1 MSAPEARAR
10 ENIAALPEGQAG
22 RGVAVR
28 ESGLQTGVADYLLFA
43 DRRALGAVEA
53 KKEGTPLA
61 GVEAQFAKYGAGPP
75 SHDHGRAAGRAG
87 AVRRDRGRA
96 QAGRV
101 INGAARAPEAAR
113 SGAHSTT
120 SPHSMEGFCR

>member
-28 ESGLQTGVADYLLFA
+28 EFGLQTGFSDHLLFV
-43 DRRALGAVEA
+43 DRQAVGTVEA

-61 GVEAQFAKYGAGPP
+61 GVEAQSAKYGAGLP
-75 SHDHGRAAGRAG
+75 SHDHGRLAGGVG

-96 QAGRV
+96 PAGRV
-101 INGAARAPEAAR
+101 INATVEVFGYDIPSLSRYD
-113 SGAHSTT
+113 
-120 SPHSMEGFCR
+120 

>member
-53 KKEGTPLA
+53 KKEGTPWPASRPSSPSTAPARPAMIMEELQA
-61 GVEAQFAKYGAGPP
+61 ALAQFGEIADELKPA
-75 SHDHGRAAGRAG
+75 
-87 AVRRDRGRA
+87 
-96 QAGRV
+96 
-101 INGAARAPEAAR
+101 E
-113 SGAHSTT
+113 
-120 SPHSMEGFCR
+120 